1 MASSPKVTMIFLCYN
16 QESYVEGSVT
26 SLLNQD
32 YPNLKIVISDDMST
46 DNTYGIVQSVISR
59 YQGTNIVVIN
69 RNEKNL
75 GIGRHF
81 SYVMENFIEGEL
93 VVACGGDDI
102 SESNRVTRIVEEWI
116 KNDKPALVA
125 HSLEEIDENGNTFVG
140 NRTVQYKYQDH
151 CIHKSQQL
159 ALKDYLENQ
168 TPVRYLGAAI
178 AYRLDAYTQFGYP
191 AARPDYEDHLMYF
204 RALLTEGVH
213 YFPEILVKYR
223 RHQGSFMSSREKRK
237 INSLDNMYSV
247 FLGKGRQLKESFI
260 DTYRIHQIMI
270 QQWFD
275 YSKAIRS
282 ELIFVDYQ
290 IVDTIWRNLLMRH
303 KRLLGNRW
311 WYNFI
316 SIPLIRAYTQVRPR
330 RYEAKIYNMTYVK
343 PLKAMLYG
351 AGVSGRNTLTRIG
364 SGFEIVAFC
373 DSNPKLHHKKIRG
386 LLIKTPQEMKQNI
399 NDIDCILIASIYFY
413 EIKSFLIEEV
423 DIPENKIVRLPRS
436 LISD

>member
-1 MASSPKVTMIFLCYN
+1 MGKAPIVTMVLLCYH
-16 QESYVEGSVT
+16 QEDYIEESVT
-26 SLLNQD
+26 SLLRQD
-32 YPNLKIVISDDMST
+32 YPNLKIVISDDNSNDKT
-46 DNTYGIVQSVISR
+46 FDIVQSIVSK
-59 YQGTNIVVIN
+59 YQEKNIVTN
-69 RNEKNL
+69 KNKKNL

-81 SYVMENFIEGEL
+81 SYVMDNFIEGEL
-93 VVACGGDDI
+93 VIACGGDDI
-102 SESNRVTRIVEEWI
+102 SAGNRVSRIVEEWI

-151 CIHKSQQL
+151 SIHKSQLL

-178 AYRLDAYTQFGYP
+178 AYRLDAYTKFGYP

-213 YFPEILVKYR
+213 YFPEVLIKYR
-223 RHQGSFMSSREKRK
+223 RHQGSFMSGREKRK
-237 INSLDNMYSV
+237 IVYSDKMYSI
-247 FLGKGRQLKESFI
+247 FTGGDNKLKDKLI
-260 DTYRIHQIMI
+260 DAYRIHQVTT

-275 YSKAIRS
+275 YSKAMNNGLFI
-282 ELIFVDYQ
+282 IDYQ
-290 IVDTIWRNLLMRH
+290 TINLIWANLLVRH

-316 SIPLIRAYTQVRPR
+316 SIPLIRAYTQARPR

-343 PLKAMLYG
+343 PLKAVLYG
-351 AGVSGRNTLTRIG
+351 AGASGRNTLTRIG
-364 SGFEIVAFC
+364 PGFEIVAFC
-373 DSNPKLHHKKIRG
+373 DSNPKLHRKKIKG
-386 LLIKTPQEMKQNI
+386 LLINSPQEMKQNI
-399 NDIDCILIASIYFY
+399 NEIDCILIASIYFY
-413 EIKSFLIEEV
+413 EIKKFLVEEI